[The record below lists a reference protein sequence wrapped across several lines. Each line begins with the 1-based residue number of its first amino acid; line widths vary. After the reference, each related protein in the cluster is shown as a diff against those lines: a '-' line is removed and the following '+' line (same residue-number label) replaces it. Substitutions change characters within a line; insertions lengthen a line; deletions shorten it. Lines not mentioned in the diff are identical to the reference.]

1 MAPHTIEYNERP
13 AHRLSLALARNA
25 GSVFACV
32 ASCIEHGL
40 EEHMDE
46 QLPIIIG
53 VGQAVQRPETERP
66 HEPLALMAEAAR
78 AAERDAE
85 AGDLLH
91 ELDSVRV
98 INILSWPSK
107 DPAHDLSNAL
117 AVAPRERI
125 YTAVGGNTP
134 QWQVNEIASAI
145 HAGEAR
151 LVLLAGAECMYSA
164 RRARTKGVDLGW
176 SPRGNPHVD
185 VGDTRYGTNEI
196 EAAHGATIPTSI
208 YPIFENAIR
217 AHAGRTIAEHEAELG
232 RLFERFSA
240 VAAQNPYAW
249 FRDAKSAHEIATVT
263 PSNRYIGFPYTK
275 YMNAI
280 MDVDQGAALLLTSV
294 REARRLGVPEDRW
307 IYLWGCGEATDH
319 WFITERVNYHTSPAM
334 KAAGE
339 QALRMA
345 GIGIVD
351 VDAFDLYSCFPSAVQ
366 ISRDMLGIAADDPR
380 PLTVTGGLPYFGGPG
395 NNYVTH
401 SIAAMVLR
409 LRRERGTVGMV
420 TGNGWYITKQSAGI
434 YSSDPPR
441 GEWKRTDP
449 KPDQARINAEPHPP
463 FVDEPSGSATV
474 EAYTVLFNRDGAPE
488 RGIVIGRM
496 DDGARFI
503 ANTPA
508 DRRTLESMTKQEM
521 VGTGGAV
528 RRADDGA
535 TNLFTPA

>member
-1 MAPHTIEYNERP
+1 
-13 AHRLSLALARNA
+13 
-25 GSVFACV
+25 
-32 ASCIEHGL
+32 
-40 EEHMDE
+40 MDE

-53 VGQAVQRPETERP
+53 VGQAVQRPDTERP
-66 HEPLALMAEAAR
+66 REPLALMAEAAR
-78 AAERDAE
+78 AAEADAG

-91 ELDSVRV
+91 ELDSLRV
-98 INILSWPSK
+98 INVLSWPSK

-134 QWQVNEIASAI
+134 QWQVNEIAAAI
-145 HAGEAR
+145 HAGDAR
-151 LVLLAGAECMYSA
+151 LVLLAGADCMYSTRKA
-164 RRARTKGVDLGW
+164 RSKGVDLGW
-176 SPRGNPHVD
+176 SPRGNPRVD

-217 AHAGRTIAEHEAELG
+217 AHAGRTVEQHEAELG
-232 RLFERFSA
+232 RLFEGFSA

-249 FRDAKSAHEIATVT
+249 FQDAKSAHEIATVT

-275 YMNAI
+275 FMNAI

-294 REARRLGVPEDRW
+294 GEARRLGVPEDRW
-307 IYLWGCGEATDH
+307 VYIWGCGDATDH
-319 WFITERVNYHTSPAM
+319 WYITERVNYYSSPAM

-339 QALRMA
+339 EALRMA
-345 GIGIVD
+345 GISIGD

-366 ISRDMLGIAADDPR
+366 TARDMLGIAVDDPR

-401 SIAAMVLR
+401 SIAAMVQR

-434 YSSDPPR
+434 YSCEPPR
-441 GEWKRTDP
+441 VEWNRTDP
-449 KPDQARINAEPHPP
+449 KIGQARIDAEPHPP
-463 FVDEPSGSATV
+463 FVEAPSGPATV

-488 RGIVIGRM
+488 RGIVIGRTE
-496 DDGARFI
+496 DGARCI
-503 ANTPA
+503 ANTPPE
-508 DRRTLESMTKQEM
+508 RRTLEPMTKQEM
-521 VGTGGAV
+521 VGTRGTV
-528 RRADDGA
+528 RRSDDGA
-535 TNLFTPA
+535 TNLYLPA